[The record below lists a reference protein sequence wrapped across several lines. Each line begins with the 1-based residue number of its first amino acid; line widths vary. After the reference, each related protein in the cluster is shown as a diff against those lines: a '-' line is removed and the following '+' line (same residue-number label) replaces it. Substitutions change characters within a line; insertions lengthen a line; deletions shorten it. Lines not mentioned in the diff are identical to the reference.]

1 MLTAAFSDLMRS
13 VASWRLWMLLGWM
26 EIRQRYARSR
36 IGPFW
41 LTISMGVLVAAIGVV
56 YGTLFGQNL
65 SEYLPFAAISL
76 IAWGLFSSMVV
87 EGSNAYISNA
97 SYIRQ
102 VSTSKLIFI
111 LQLAWRNLIILAH
124 NLIIIIVLFMIFGV
138 KRYELLPLFIPGVLL
153 LTLNAMWLAM
163 LAGLFSARFR
173 DFPQII
179 ASVVQVAFYVTP
191 VIFKPEALA
200 RHAYIAEYNPL
211 TYLLDI
217 VRQPLLGV
225 VPSATTWT
233 IAIVMAIVGW
243 LVALIFTGRYLHRI
257 SYWV

>member
-1 MLTAAFSDLMRS
+1 MRS

-41 LTISMGVLVAAIGVV
+41 LTISMGVLVAAIGIV

-65 SEYLPFAAISL
+65 SDYLPFAAISL
-76 IAWGLFSSMVV
+76 IAWGLFSSMVT
-87 EGSNAYISNA
+87 EGSTAYIANA

-102 VSTSKLIFI
+102 VATSKLIFI
-111 LQLAWRNLIILAH
+111 LQLSWRNLIILAH
-124 NLIIIIVLFMIFGV
+124 NLIIIIVLFCIFGV
-138 KRYELLPLFIPGVLL
+138 KRFAVMPLFIPGLIL

-173 DFPQII
+173 DLPQII
-179 ASVVQVAFYVTP
+179 ASVIQVAFYVTP

-200 RHAYIAEYNPL
+200 QHAYIARYNPL

-217 VRQPLLGV
+217 VRQPLLGIE
-225 VPSATTWT
+225 PSATAW
-233 IAIVMAIVGW
+233 IVSIIMAVVGW
-243 LVALIFTGRYLHRI
+243 LVALIFTGRYLQRI